1 MRYRNRAHYEPQ
13 CDKLYSVMY
22 PLKEN
27 SDYTVDENRNSR
39 RINLMSDKY
48 DIMKTVNGDVFKR

>member
-1 MRYRNRAHYEPQ
+1 
-13 CDKLYSVMY
+13 MY